1 MKIKLTKII
10 STILVSTLVFV
21 SCGTNNNETEEVKDD
36 KLTIVTSFYPVY
48 ISTINVVKDI
58 PNVEVINMTKP
69 QTGCLHDYELTP
81 EDLKTIEKADVFIAN
96 GAGME
101 SFLDKVIS
109 NNKNMK
115 VIEASEGIELLSS
128 DEEHNHENDS
138 HDHEHESENGHVW
151 VSVSNAID
159 QVENIADELSE
170 IDKDNEASYIKNSEE
185 YIAKLDTLRTDIHT
199 GLDNIKNKDIVTFHE
214 SFSYFAEEFDLN
226 IVAGINVEPD
236 TAELPAKKREEII
249 SIVKDHNIKVL
260 FTEPQYD
267 YKFIDNIASETG
279 AKLYKIDPIVTGDA
293 TKDAHDDYINK
304 MRENLKIIEEALK

>member
-249 SIVKDHNIKVL
+249 SIVKDHNIKAL

>member
-10 STILVSTLVFV
+10 STILVSTLTFV
-21 SCGTNNNETEEVKDD
+21 GCTTNKNETEEVKDD

-69 QTGCLHDYELTP
+69 QTGCLHDYNLTP

-101 SFLDKVIS
+101 SFLDKAIS
-109 NNKNMK
+109 TNKDMK

-128 DEEHNHENDS
+128 DEEHNHENES

-159 QVENIADELSE
+159 QVKNIADELSE
-170 IDKDNEASYIKNSEE
+170 VDKDNEPTYKKNADE
-185 YIAKLDTLRTDIHT
+185 YVTKLDTLRTDIHE

-214 SFSYFAEEFDLN
+214 SFSYFAEEFGLN

-236 TAELPAKKREEII
+236 TEPTAKQLEEII
-249 SIVKDHNIKVL
+249 STVKEHNVKAL
-260 FTEPQYD
+260 FTEPQYE
-267 YKFIDNIASETG
+267 YRFINNVVNETG
-279 AKLYKIDPIVTGDA
+279 TKLYKIDPIVTGDA